1 MTAVASVMAYSRRL
15 PSLALTSLWVLAVF
29 SPVLLLTAES
39 AAETLR
45 NPELLALALPTGRR
59 LGLLVNSLGLS
70 AAVSLSAVVVGLL
83 AGSVLWEWDAGP
95 WSRLRWLPLALVPVP
110 PYIHA
115 LSWMTALDWLG
126 VSAAGWAPTFLVEF
140 MAYLPLGLG
149 LSLIGYMGVDASMV
163 EAARL
168 HRPDGDVFTRVV
180 VPLVAP
186 ALVAAGGLVFAFT
199 VTDYSVPTLFSV
211 NVYSLEVFS
220 DFSASNQAARSM
232 MLSVPI
238 LLATMLALW
247 ASQSSLRS
255 VVQSDASNR
264 PAPRLSYPAWL
275 GSLRLVGLGVA
286 CAQAL
291 VLAVTLVSASGG
303 LGSVVYAV
311 SSAHG
316 DIGFTL
322 FQAAATAAL
331 CVPLAFVA
339 ADHMRRG
346 SGPWWLMAVAPL
358 AVPSPLVG
366 ISVLR
371 LAGASGLLYGSWAAP
386 VLGTVVRFTP
396 VASLAALAQ
405 LKRLD
410 PLLLDAADLFGGAP
424 GRALSRVR
432 LPLQAPGL
440 AAAAALVFAFTMG
453 EMGATLLTVPPGVS
467 TVTIRVFNYLHYG
480 GSDVVAGLCLV
491 MVAAMVAAGLIGLTA
506 FSLRRGSGGRGE

>member
-1 MTAVASVMAYSRRL
+1 MTTGASGNAYSRRL

-29 SPVLLLTAES
+29 SPVLLLIAES
-39 AAETLR
+39 AAEALR
-45 NPELLALALPTGRR
+45 DPGLLALALPTGRR
-59 LGLLVNSLGLS
+59 LGLLANSFGLS

-83 AGSVLWEWDAGP
+83 AGSVLWEWDRGP
-95 WSRLRWLPLALVPVP
+95 WSRLRWLPLALTPVP

-126 VSAAGWAPTFLVEF
+126 VPAAGWAPTFLVEF
-140 MAYLPLGLG
+140 MAYLPLGVG

-220 DFSASNQAARSM
+220 ASNQAARSM

-255 VVQSDASNR
+255 VVQSDASHR

-275 GSLRLVGLGVA
+275 GSLRLIGLGVA

-303 LGSVVYAV
+303 PGSVVHAV
-311 SSAHG
+311 STAHG
-316 DIGFTL
+316 DIVFTL
-322 FQAAATAAL
+322 FQAAATGAL
-331 CVPLAFVA
+331 CVPLALVA
-339 ADHMRRG
+339 ADHMKRG
-346 SGPWWLMAVAPL
+346 GGPWWLLAVAPL

-386 VLGTVVRFTP
+386 ILGTVVRFTP

-410 PLLLDAADLFGGAP
+410 PLLFDAADLYKSTPVQAW
-424 GRALSRVR
+424 ARVR

-440 AAAAALVFAFTMG
+440 TAAAALVFAFTMG
-453 EMGATLLTVPPGVS
+453 EMGATLLTVPPGSS
-467 TVTIRVFNYLHYG
+467 TITIRVFNYLHYG

-491 MVAAMVAAGLIGLTA
+491 MVAAMAAAGLIGLTA
-506 FSLRRGSGGRGE
+506 FRFRSGSRRSDE